1 MENKK
6 ITYIF
11 ISGRKE
17 RILNDKETFA
27 KEFFYGFNYFKDK
40 YEHVKIVEFKE
51 VRTIFNL
58 FYKILNK
65 ISDLPFYGDYL
76 INKEEIIEK
85 HCQNKDKPVM
95 KCNGKCHLK
104 KQVSKK
110 IKVEKTS
117 SNHPFNLPI
126 KPFEN
131 FNAYCNEIRELEK
144 KIQSYLYVI
153 YS

>member
-1 MENKK
+1 LKK
-6 ITYIF
+6 TLLIYLLFSFI
-11 ISGRKE
+11 ISGLNHIYP
-17 RILNDKETFA
+17 IL
-27 KEFFYGFNYFKDK
+27 
-40 YEHVKIVEFKE
+40 
-51 VRTIFNL
+51 
-58 FYKILNK
+58 
-65 ISDLPFYGDYL
+65 DYL

-131 FNAYCNEIRELEK
+131 FNAYCNEICELEK
-144 KIQSYLYVI
+144 KIQSYSTHTSTKFI
-153 YS
+153 YIKFLSFLESSIDIPPPKFS